1 VTVDRPALA
10 DSDFERALIRNQS
23 SYALAIFTC
32 RLRTTQ
38 SSTFELL
45 Q

>member
-23 SYALAIFTC
+23 SHALAIFTC
-32 RLRTTQ
+32 RRRTSQ
-38 SSTFELL
+38 SSAFQLL